1 MHTPV
6 EHLRLENGIRRYS
19 HQALEETL
27 ASMDAQGITCPLFFT
42 CGLPFETREDLEEM
56 VSYQRRL
63 RRNTRA
69 CASRLA

>member
-27 ASMDAQGITCPLFFT
+27 ASMDAQGISYPLFFT
-42 CGLPFETREDLEEM
+42 CELPIETREGLEEM
-56 VSYQRRL
+56 VSY
-63 RRNTRA
+63 
-69 CASRLA
+69 